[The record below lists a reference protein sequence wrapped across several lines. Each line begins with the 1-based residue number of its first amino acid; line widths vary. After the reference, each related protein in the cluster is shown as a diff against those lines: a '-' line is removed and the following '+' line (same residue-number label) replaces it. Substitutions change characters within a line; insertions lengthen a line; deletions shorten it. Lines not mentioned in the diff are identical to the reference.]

1 MFRSLVLTAVAAVTF
16 SACGADLASRV
27 VIGNDATLT
36 KKGSVWYLA
45 APVQVVLPPEQAGWR
60 ITSEVVELSS
70 TGFLSSSPFT
80 LHELPADATSFERPL
95 NTSSDLK
102 RGVPVTIKLMVATH
116 VWDGTIDV
124 ASSTDSRTFE
134 FMLR

>member
-16 SACGADLASRV
+16 SACGADLASRI

-36 KKGSVWYLA
+36 KKGGVWYLA

-60 ITSEVVELSS
+60 ITSEVEDLSS
-70 TGFLSSSPFT
+70 TRFLASSAYT
-80 LHELPADATSFERPL
+80 RHELPGGATSFERPL
-95 NTSSDLK
+95 ETSSEPRRDVRITLK
-102 RGVPVTIKLMVATH
+102 LTVAAH

-124 ASSTDSRTFE
+124 QSTSDSKTFD
-134 FMLR
+134 FMPH